1 MQSTLLGR
9 FAKTPRRV
17 VAAMAMSGLL
27 SLFVSGPVHA
37 IDLGNVGPVYP
48 ISEPDFLVEVK
59 AIVKRKVD
67 NGEWQTIEQ
76 NLRRDTIESLEHPL
90 PVGVFA
96 VAQKDNVRYFDPT
109 TILQQDILDPEG
121 QVLFAA
127 GTRVNPLDVVTVGSA
142 LFFFD
147 ADDPKQVAVLE
158 QTQTRLHGQ
167 VKPVAVA
174 GSYLALSR
182 KLDQPIYFDQA
193 ATYTT
198 KLGIDVVPTLVS
210 QDGNQLKIEEIAPQ

>member
-1 MQSTLLGR
+1 MQSTLLER
-9 FAKTPRRV
+9 LSMTTRHVTAV
-17 VAAMAMSGLL
+17 MSIFGLL
-27 SLFVSGPVHA
+27 FFSVSSPADA
-37 IDLGNVGPVYP
+37 IDLGNIGPVYP
-48 ISEPDFLVEVK
+48 IGERDFLVEVK

-67 NGEWQTIEQ
+67 NGEWQAIEQ
-76 NLRRDTIESLEHPL
+76 NLRRDTLRSLEHPT

-96 VAQKDNVRYFDPT
+96 VAQKDSVRYYDPT
-109 TILQQDILDPEG
+109 TVLQRDILDPEG

-127 GTRVNPLDVVTVGSA
+127 GTKVNPLDVVTVASA

-147 ADDPKQVAVLE
+147 ADDPKQVDKLE
-158 QTQTRLHGQ
+158 QIQTRLHGQ

-182 KLDQPIYFDQA
+182 KLDRPIYFDQA
-193 ATYTT
+193 AAFTT

-210 QDGNQLKIEEIAPQ
+210 QDGNQLKIEEIAPK

>member
-1 MQSTLLGR
+1 MQSTPSAR
-9 FAKTPRRV
+9 SSMTPRPMFAV
-17 VAAMAMSGLL
+17 MAMTGLL
-27 SLFVSGPVHA
+27 SLSASGPLYS

-67 NGEWQTIEQ
+67 NGEWKTIEQ
-76 NLRRDTIESLEHPL
+76 NLRRDTIQSLEHPL

-96 VAQKDNVRYFDPT
+96 VAQEYKARYFDPT
-109 TILQQDILDPEG
+109 TILQRDIRDPEG
-121 QVLFAA
+121 QVLFPA
-127 GTRVNPLDVVTVGSA
+127 GTKVNPLDVVTVGSA

-147 ADDPKQVAVLE
+147 ADDPRQVAALE

-182 KLDQPIYFDQA
+182 KLDQTIYFDQA
-193 ATYTT
+193 ASYTT

>member
-1 MQSTLLGR
+1 MQSTLSTR
-9 FAKTPRRV
+9 HVTTPRLV
-17 VAAMAMSGLL
+17 FAVMAMTGLL
-27 SLFVSGPVHA
+27 SLFASGPIYA
-37 IDLGNVGPVYP
+37 IDLGNVGPAYP
-48 ISEPDFLVEVK
+48 ITEPDFLVEVK
-59 AIVKRKVD
+59 SIVKRKVD
-67 NGEWQTIEQ
+67 NGEWKAIEQ
-76 NLRRDTIESLEHPL
+76 SLRRDTIQSLEHPL
-90 PVGVFA
+90 PVGAFT
-96 VAQKDNVRYFDPT
+96 VAQENNVRYFDPT
-109 TILQQDILDPEG
+109 TTLQRDILDLEG
-121 QVLFAA
+121 QVMCPA
-127 GTRVNPLDVVTVGSA
+127 GTKVNPLDVVTVGSA

-182 KLDQPIYFDQA
+182 KLDQTIYFDQA
-193 ATYTT
+193 ASYTT